1 MERVNRPGKLYATE
15 QTLTLTPEE
24 VAFSVTSPTQNGPVN
39 LGAPVMELGSADRGK
54 RYTVME
60 YKMLQLAANLLYV
73 VLISLFRKSIRQGI
87 PVFG

>member
-1 MERVNRPGKLYATE
+1 MTVRLNVERVSRPGKLYATE

-54 RYTVME
+54 SVMLLAVVAIRTE
-60 YKMLQLAANLLYV
+60 MWSVYK
-73 VLISLFRKSIRQGI
+73 I
-87 PVFG
+87 PEAEGLR